1 MPVFE
6 RPPLDTLAPAKDRRT
21 TIYPEHGRI
30 EVDDSSIK
38 WIGSDGLI
46 TRLPIATL
54 SALILDPDTTVT
66 HAAVKA
72 AAQSTA
78 RSSGWERTACAS
90 SPPRV
95 GMGRICCFP
104 SKSLL
109 RFPHPR
115 GDGPRGVLAT
125 EGHRYGYPLS
135 FARLFGR
142 KMPSLRMSSPS
153 KWISP
158 PPQSLRWMFTMSQ
171 WIWDWLPLSAI
182 S

>member
-54 SALILDPDTTVT
+54 SALILGPGTTVT

-78 RSSGWERTACAS
+78 RSSGWERRACAS
-90 SPPRV
+90 SPPR
-95 GMGRICCFP
+95 
-104 SKSLL
+104 
-109 RFPHPR
+109 
-115 GDGPRGVLAT
+115 GDGPRGCWRPKVTAT
-125 EGHRYGYPLS
+125 ATR
-135 FARLFGR
+135 
-142 KMPSLRMSSPS
+142 
-153 KWISP
+153 
-158 PPQSLRWMFTMSQ
+158 
-171 WIWDWLPLSAI
+171 
-182 S
+182 

>member
-1 MPVFE
+1 M
-6 RPPLDTLAPAKDRRT
+6 
-21 TIYPEHGRI
+21 

-38 WIGSDGLI
+38 WIGSDGLT
-46 TRLPIATL
+46 TRLPVATL
-54 SALILDPDTTVT
+54 SALILGPGTTVT

-78 RSSGWERTACAS
+78 RSSGWERTACDS
-90 SPPRV
+90 SPPAW
-95 GMGRICCFP
+95 GWAE
-104 SKSLL
+104 
-109 RFPHPR
+109 
-115 GDGPRGVLAT
+115 GVLAT
-125 EGHRYGYPLS
+125 KGHRYGYPLS

-142 KMPSLRMSSPS
+142 KIPFLRMSSPS